1 MTESFME
8 VQLLAALSW
17 YFLINVLTFLAFAW
31 DKRAARRHRTRVPE
45 RRLHLLELLGGFPMA
60 WAAIFTLRHKSRKPG
75 FLVRTLCCSVLGF
88 ALLLMVSW
96 LVVGIA

>member
-1 MTESFME
+1 MSEWSMQ

-17 YFLINVLTFLAFAW
+17 YLLINVLTFLAYAW

-45 RRLHLLELLGGFPMA
+45 RRLYLLELLGGFPMA
-60 WAAIFTLRHKSRKPG
+60 WVAILTLRHKSRKPG

-88 ALLLMVSW
+88 ALLLMVFW
-96 LVVGIA
+96 LAVGTA